1 MKDKENLT
9 DRIGQLY
16 TGAVHDVMRAKGLKD
31 FVLPPD
37 IRPLDAS
44 TRAFGPIFTIE
55 GKMADIS
62 AHDSLLRWTEFLSRA
77 PADHVVICQPN
88 NQEVAL
94 MGELSAETLQGKGVR
109 GFIVDGGCRDTSFI
123 LKSKFPVFHSFFT
136 PKDVVGRWIPTNFES
151 AIRIGDVKI
160 NPSDFVLADL
170 DGVVIIPGDAAN
182 EIISATEAVS
192 STENK
197 VRKAI
202 LGGMDPTEAY
212 KIFGKF

>member
-1 MKDKENLT
+1 M
-9 DRIGQLY
+9 
-16 TGAVHDVMRAKGLKD
+16 
-31 FVLPPD
+31 
-37 IRPLDAS
+37 
-44 TRAFGPIFTIE
+44 
-55 GKMADIS
+55 
-62 AHDSLLRWTEFLSRA
+62 
-77 PADHVVICQPN
+77 CQPN
-88 NQEVAL
+88 NREVAL

-151 AIRIGDVKI
+151 VIRIGDVKI
-160 NPSDFVLADL
+160 YPSDFVLADL
-170 DGVVIIPGDAAN
+170 DGIVIIPRDAAN
-182 EIISATEAVS
+182 EIMAATEAVS

-197 VRKAI
+197 VRQAI